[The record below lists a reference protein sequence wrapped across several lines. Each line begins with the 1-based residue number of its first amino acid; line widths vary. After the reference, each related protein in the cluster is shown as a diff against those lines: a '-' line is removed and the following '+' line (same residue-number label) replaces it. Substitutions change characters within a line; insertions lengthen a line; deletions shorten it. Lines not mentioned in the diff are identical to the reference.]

1 MSSRNSLT
9 YVYLV
14 VGSFGYIVAFSTWF
28 LWLLLVVSN
37 LIAIKFGFSPTSM
50 SGIFFQSGPY
60 YYIFHSLLSISFL
73 LGSLGWFGLKRTFKS
88 DLAFICGLFYVVVFA
103 FLSYS
108 VIEANLFR
116 SYAFFYLR
124 PTILFLGILVWGL
137 TLTCVGRNFHRPKLA
152 MCTGIALAVVAI
164 LSLTL
169 FMPVVLY
176 WGIEL
181 WLMVFGWLY
190 GFAALV
196 TFFLLFRLSKRIKI
210 LVPRSSQEQ

>member
-9 YVYLV
+9 YAFLV
-14 VGSFGYIVAFSTWF
+14 AGSFGYIVAFSTWF

-37 LIAIKFGFSPTSM
+37 LIAIKFDFYPTFM

-60 YYIFHSLLSISFL
+60 HYIFNSLLSISFL

-108 VIEANLFR
+108 VIEATLFR
-116 SYAFFYLR
+116 SYALFYLR
-124 PTILFLGILVWGL
+124 SILLFLGILVWGL

-152 MCTGIALAVVAI
+152 MWTGIALAVVAI

-181 WLMVFGWLY
+181 WLMLFGWLY

-196 TFFLLFRLSKRIKI
+196 TFFFLFRLSKRIKI
-210 LVPRSSQEQ
+210 LVPRSSPEQ

>member
-1 MSSRNSLT
+1 L
-9 YVYLV
+9 LV
-14 VGSFGYIVAFSTWF
+14 AGSFGYIVAFSTWF

-37 LIAIKFGFSPTSM
+37 LTAIKFGFYPTFM

-60 YYIFHSLLSISFL
+60 HYIFHSLLSISFL

-88 DLAFICGLFYVVVFA
+88 DLAFICGIFYVVVFA

-108 VIEANLFR
+108 VVEATLFI
-116 SYAFFYLR
+116 SYALFYL
-124 PTILFLGILVWGL
+124 FFGILVWGL
-137 TLTCVGRNFHRPKLA
+137 TLTCVRRNFHRPKLA

-176 WGIEL
+176 WGIEF
-181 WLMVFGWLY
+181 WLMLFGWLY

-196 TFFLLFRLSKRIKI
+196 TFFLLFRLSKRIKM
-210 LVPRSSQEQ
+210 LVPRSSPEQ

>member
-1 MSSRNSLT
+1 MSSRKSLT
-9 YVYLV
+9 YAFLV

-37 LIAIKFGFSPTSM
+37 LIAIKFGFYPISM

-60 YYIFHSLLSISFL
+60 RYIFNSLLSISFL

-88 DLAFICGLFYVVVFA
+88 DLAFICGIFYVVVFA

-108 VIEANLFR
+108 VIEATLFR
-116 SYAFFYLR
+116 IYALFYLR
-124 PTILFLGILVWGL
+124 PTLMFLGILVWGL
-137 TLTCVGRNFHRPKLA
+137 TLNCVGTNFHRPKLA
-152 MCTGIALAVVAI
+152 ICTGIALVVVAI

-169 FMPVVLY
+169 FMPVILY

-196 TFFLLFRLSKRIKI
+196 TFLLLFRLSEKIKI
-210 LVPRSSQEQ
+210 LVPMSSPEQ